1 MSLPSPHRPV
11 DGWPGP
17 MHTMTCGCHIEPQ
30 HCKQTIVFFPLQR
43 ASPRFPNPT
52 PPFHAICPF
61 RAKIPGDVVS
71 RSTYH
76 ISPGHV
82 RSTSARHQLHDLPN
96 ARSLH
101 SQTSSSSLYLTH
113 SHIRQWRNTATD
125 RTRNTALG
133 MRKTSNSTRRHFRTS
148 QYLAIPH
155 RFRQTTAHRRVKRI
169 PHSMA
174 RGSLHR
180 V

>member
-1 MSLPSPHRPV
+1 
-11 DGWPGP
+11 

-43 ASPRFPNPT
+43 ASPHFPNPT

-76 ISPGHV
+76 VSPGHV
-82 RSTSARHQLHDLPN
+82 RSTSARHQLRDLPN

-101 SQTSSSSLYLTH
+101 SGNYSSSLYLIH
-113 SHIRQWRNTATD
+113 SDIRQWRNTATD
-125 RTRNTALG
+125 KTLNIAQE
-133 MRKTSNSTRRHFRTS
+133 MRKTSNSTRPHFRAS
-148 QYLAIPH
+148 RYLAIPH
-155 RFRQTTAHRRVKRI
+155 RFRQTMAHRQVKRT
-169 PHSMA
+169 PHNMA
-174 RGSLHR
+174 RGSLLR
-180 V
+180 A